1 MYGVKQFELNT
12 TVIKSEY
19 QKADEEKDIVS
30 GLDNLEQ
37 KNMAIDQQKQVMKVT
52 KCPHANRKH
61 YAKNMC
67 SSCYRKY
74 GRN

>member
-1 MYGVKQFELNT
+1 VEAAEAVVTPDAAQNP
-12 TVIKSEY
+12 SEVHHSLSL
-19 QKADEEKDIVS
+19 QS
-30 GLDNLEQ
+30 
-37 KNMAIDQQKQVMKVT
+37 IDAPKQVMKIT
-52 KCPHANRKH
+52 KCPHVNRKH

>member
-1 MYGVKQFELNT
+1 MT
-12 TVIKSEY
+12 KSSVLKIS
-19 QKADEEKDIVS
+19 QSGADEEKEFFS
-30 GLDNLEQ
+30 GIEYLEQ
-37 KNMAIDQQKQVMKVT
+37 KNSGFDQQKQVMKVT
-52 KCPHANRKH
+52 KCPHTNRKH